1 MSEEKKEQPTQHKLK
16 KAREDG
22 QVPISRDFASI
33 VKVLAVGEIA
43 FMTESLWRESLESLL
58 LLGVKSVN
66 QPFDVSFAEIMST
79 ARLFFGIVILGCLVM
94 CTVLA
99 FLANWGQF
107 GPLVATKLLKFDLT
121 KLNPVNGIKQLF
133 SQKKLIELLM
143 TLVKVT
149 LVALVMYY
157 LIRGEIGDILALSGG
172 TPKDVYQGFIILL
185 RRAFHIV
192 VGIFFVLA
200 VIDLVVQRALHI
212 KSLRMDLE
220 EIKNE
225 SKENEGDPLIK
236 GKRRQLGQELIMSD
250 PVTTTANASAV
261 VVNPTHFAVG
271 LFYDPAKPD
280 TVPIVICKG
289 KDWMAQAM
297 IERAK
302 SLGIPVIRHVWLART
317 LYATCPPPS
326 VVPRS
331 SYESVAEVFAVVME
345 LNQMDAADRNIELES
360 DGRPP
365 DSQLA
370 E

>member
-1 MSEEKKEQPTQHKLK
+1 MAEEKKEKPTQHKLK
-16 KAREDG
+16 KAREEG

-58 LLGVKSVN
+58 LLGIKGVG
-66 QPFDVSFAEIMST
+66 QPFDASYAEIMST
-79 ARLFFGIVILGCLVM
+79 ARLFFGLVFLGCLVICM
-94 CTVLA
+94 VIA
-99 FLANWGQF
+99 VLANWGQF
-107 GPLVATKLLKFDLT
+107 GPLFAPKLFKLDVT
-121 KLNPVNGIKQLF
+121 KLNPVNGIKQIF

-149 LVALVMYY
+149 LLALLMYF
-157 LIRGEIGDILALSGG
+157 LVRSELADILALSGG
-172 TPKDVYQGFIILL
+172 TPKDVYEGFVTLL
-185 RRAFHIV
+185 RKAFHIV
-192 VGIFFVLA
+192 VGVFFALALIDLA
-200 VIDLVVQRALHI
+200 VQKALHI
-212 KSLRMDLE
+212 KSLRMDFE
-220 EIKNE
+220 EIKKE

-250 PVTTTANASAV
+250 PVSTTGNASAV

-271 LFYDPAKPD
+271 LFYDPAQPD

-289 KDWMAQAM
+289 KDWVAQAM

-317 LYATCPPPS
+317 LYATCLPPS

-345 LNQMDAADRNIELES
+345 LNQMDAQDRNIELES